1 MPMEVLFDFEVR
13 STEEGR
19 IELRGRY
26 KIVRIN
32 YLSHPPSQIDCTFPH
47 AFRSKDNERRNEG
60 RVRGRGV
67 AGGRRQPTE
76 KDWCRTVMIISQF
89 LDDQSI
95 FFLFF
100 FGFGSSPTSS

>member
-1 MPMEVLFDFEVR
+1 MEVLFDFEVR

-32 YLSHPPSQIDCTFPH
+32 YLSHPPSQIDYIFPH

-76 KDWCRTVMIISQF
+76 KGWCRTVIIISQF

-95 FFLFF
+95 FFFF